1 MRIILLIFVSILL
14 TTSNLHAQYDE
25 KEDGIRTRYRPGILW
40 YFTGYKPFKAGKLHK
55 YDRFIIDL
63 TYNDWHGDRKAFSS
77 PLSSIGVNVA
87 FMFDLP
93 LTQGNT
99 FGLGIGLGYSH
110 YKNRSKIAF
119 TRDLD
124 LETTTIADLAQDPK
138 KAKFAAN
145 YFEIP
150 LELRFRT
157 KGFNHFKFMVGG
169 KIGIKAN
176 SFSKTVEETNGQRIT
191 TKTKRFPDANLLRY
205 GITARIGIRNWAIY
219 GAYYF
224 SPLFKNEE
232 SVQLYPFS
240 LGVSVSLF

>member
-1 MRIILLIFVSILL
+1 MRIFLFIFVSILVS
-14 TTSNLHAQYDE
+14 TSSVQAQYDE
-25 KEDGIRTRYRPGILW
+25 KEEGVRTRYRPGILW
-40 YFTGYKPFKAGKLHK
+40 HFTGFKPFHTGKLHK
-55 YDRFIIDL
+55 YDRLILDL
-63 TYNDWHGDRKAFSS
+63 TYNDWHGDREAFSS

-87 FMFDLP
+87 FMFDIP
-93 LTQGNT
+93 FTQGNT
-99 FGLGIGLGYSH
+99 FGLGVGLGYSH

-124 LETTTIADLAQDPK
+124 LETTTIVDNAEAPL
-138 KAKFAAN
+138 KAKFGAN

-176 SFSKTVEETNGQRIT
+176 SFSKTWEETDGKRYT
-191 TKTKRFPDANLLRY
+191 TKTKSFPDANLLRY
-205 GITARIGIRNWAIY
+205 GVTARIGIRNWAIY

-232 SVQLYPFS
+232 SAQLYPFS